1 MRQKGGKQLT
11 AFAVYAFQFNKP
23 EDEIE
28 QLPAAFLFVPMPGR
42 DVRRGIYGINFM
54 AITDPKLRVK
64 IVNEYLKTSGIEDEK
79 VRNIEMLRL
88 FGKVYRTRSGYTS
101 AYKYIPWARLKD
113 GLFVELDPA
122 RLREI
127 TREP

>member
-1 MRQKGGKQLT
+1 MRPKGGKQLN
-11 AFAVYAFQFNKP
+11 AFSVYVFQINKP

-28 QLPAAFLFVPMPGR
+28 QLPTVFLFVPMPGR
-42 DVRRGIYGINFM
+42 DTRRGIYGINFM
-54 AITDPKLRVK
+54 AIVDPKLRVR
-64 IVNEYLKTSGIEDEK
+64 IVNEYLKTIQLKDQK
-79 VRNIEMLRL
+79 VRNTELLRL
-88 FGKVYRTRSGYTS
+88 FGRVYRTQSRYSL

-113 GLFVELDPA
+113 GLFVELDPI